1 MVIKI
6 LQLTEYKL
14 KTQKQGGFIMTTNI
28 QSIHFDADKKL
39 LDFANDRMNKLKT
52 YHDGL
57 INGEVIMRL
66 DKASNSENKVAEI
79 KILAKGQELFSKK
92 QSASFEESIDLACE
106 ALKTQIK
113 KHKEKQAGAKVN
125 IDDL

>member
-1 MVIKI
+1 
-6 LQLTEYKL
+6 
-14 KTQKQGGFIMTTNI
+14 MTTNI
-28 QSIHFDADKKL
+28 QSVHFDADKKL
-39 LDFANDRMNKLKT
+39 IDFVNEKMTKLKT

-57 INGEVIMRL
+57 INGEVIMRI
-66 DKASNSENKVAEI
+66 DKSSTSENKVAEI

-113 KHKEKQAGAKVN
+113 KHKEKSAPTKVN

>member
-1 MVIKI
+1 
-6 LQLTEYKL
+6 
-14 KTQKQGGFIMTTNI
+14 MTTNI

-39 LDFANDRMNKLKT
+39 IDFANDKMSKLKNL
-52 YHDGL
+52 HDGL

-66 DKASNSENKVAEI
+66 DKSSNTENKVAEI

-92 QSASFEESIDLACE
+92 QSASFEESIYLACE
-106 ALKTQIK
+106 ALKTQIR
-113 KHKEKQAGAKVN
+113 KHKDKAAGENIA